1 MIINLNDIPSAS
13 KAYKIITVENET
25 MLYSE
30 FSEQA
35 MLLNETSRIIWQLCD
50 GVSTVGD
57 IINMLIKAF
66 PESDKEIQTSVLTTI
81 ETMLANSVITIN

>member
-1 MIINLNDIPSAS
+1 MTINLNDIPSAS
-13 KAYKIITVENET
+13 KAYKITTVENET

-35 MLLNETSRIIWQLCD
+35 MILNDTSRIIWQLCD
-50 GVSTVGD
+50 GKSAVGD

-66 PESDKEIQTSVLTTI
+66 PENNNEIQTSVITTLD
-81 ETMLANSVITIN
+81 TMLSNGVITIN